1 MVINK
6 RPDAAI
12 AAGIAVKGFRPAAA
26 AKVATLNGPEY
37 LSHNDDGKTFVSV
50 MPPPPVS
57 VKISE
62 TTAAVAAER
71 WEYAFPAHS
80 ITVIDMAA
88 R

>member
-12 AAGIAVKGFRPAAA
+12 AASISVKGFRPAAA
-26 AKVATLNGPEY
+26 AKVATLNGPDY

-50 MPPPPVS
+50 TPAPPVS
-57 VKISE
+57 VKIAE
-62 TTAAVAAER
+62 TAADGVSEK